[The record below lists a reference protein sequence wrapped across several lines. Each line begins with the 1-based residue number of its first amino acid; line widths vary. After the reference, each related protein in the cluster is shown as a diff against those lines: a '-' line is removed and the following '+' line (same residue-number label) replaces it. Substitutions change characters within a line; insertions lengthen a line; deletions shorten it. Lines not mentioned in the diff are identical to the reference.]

1 MQHAPSKHGLHAD
14 GYDAMQSKIQQ
25 AYLADTAAG
34 TCSPISLTS
43 PWGQWQYLTCSLGA
57 AKVAQQTLHDLM
69 LTHGKAPST
78 TWADLGEHDQ
88 ALIRYAG
95 MRLAPEATIEGML
108 SVVDQ
113 MVDRRE
119 VYNRDATLIFARL
132 NGILEDLTN
141 ALDSEALPDLS
152 AVASDLWLLGGQYP
166 QHPDLDEVA
175 TLLSEIAD
183 EWVDFL
189 TDEDDDDEDEDE

>member
-1 MQHAPSKHGLHAD
+1 
-14 GYDAMQSKIQQ
+14 MQSKIQQ

-43 PWGQWQYLTCSLGA
+43 PWGQWQYLTCGLGA

-69 LTHGKAPST
+69 LTHGRAPST

-95 MRLAPEATIEGML
+95 MRLVPEATIEGML

-113 MVDRRE
+113 VVDRRE
-119 VYNRDATLIFARL
+119 VYNRDAALIFARL
-132 NGILEDLTN
+132 NDILEDLTN

-152 AVASDLWLLGGQYP
+152 DVASDLWLLGGQYP

-175 TLLSEIAD
+175 NWLSEIAD

-189 TDEDDDDEDEDE
+189 TEQDLDDEDDDEGDYLG